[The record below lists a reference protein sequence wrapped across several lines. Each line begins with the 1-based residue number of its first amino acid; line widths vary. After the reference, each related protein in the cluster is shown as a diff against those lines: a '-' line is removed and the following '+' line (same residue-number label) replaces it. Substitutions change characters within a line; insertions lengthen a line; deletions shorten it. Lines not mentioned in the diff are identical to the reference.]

1 MTSPIENPDLLTEMI
16 RAALAAKATSIDFD
30 VEQTVKSAVQS
41 VINADR
47 AYRDYIKELSGK
59 AQQAEA
65 QINQSPRLKDIL
77 ASVGAPA
84 FGEYWESQGGRL
96 VAYDAGHGNI
106 PESLLIGGTNI
117 GQNLG
122 WGPYGSEIEGA
133 DSKTDGMANTQA
145 IIQSGLDC
153 PAAKFA
159 VEYVDNGHSDFF
171 LPAIRDLKLIDVFG
185 ASELD
190 GDFWSSTQYSA
201 LLAWLQGFGGG
212 DVGVWGKTSEASVL
226 PLRRLVL

>member
-1 MTSPIENPDLLTEMI
+1 MTLLIENPDLLTETI
-16 RAALAAKATSIDFD
+16 KSALAAKATSIDFD

-59 AQQAEA
+59 AQQEEA

-77 ASVGAPA
+77 TSVGAPA
-84 FGEYWESQGGRL
+84 FGEYWGSQGGRL
-96 VAYDAGHGNI
+96 LAYDAGHGNI
-106 PESLLIGGTNI
+106 PESLLIGGMNI
-117 GQNLG
+117 GQNLE

-133 DSKTDGMANTQA
+133 DSKIDGIANTQA
-145 IIQSGLDC
+145 IIKSGLDC

-159 VEYVDNGHSDFF
+159 VEYVCNGHSDFF

-190 GDFWSSTQYSA
+190 GDFWSSRQCSA
-201 LLAWLQGFGGG
+201 GTAWGQGFGHGYVSG
-212 DVGVWGKTSEASVL
+212 WYSSIAEPACSPSAG
-226 PLRRLVL
+226 